1 MALAAAQLGIAR
13 ASQPASQP
21 RAWKLNFPFKEHTSV
36 WFVLTKQYS

>member
-13 ASQPASQP
+13 ASQP